1 MSREEYLNQLAYLL
15 QDIPEDERKEA
26 LEFYIDYFEEAG
38 EGQEAS
44 VIATLGSPEKVAAQ
58 IKSGLMGDDLSA
70 GAYTEAGYCDE
81 RFREDNKVPAVGN
94 GENQKKDQE
103 KRQGGYDREAFRS
116 ANSHGYAQRPRRRQ
130 NGFMIALIVALCIF
144 ASPVLLAAIGV
155 AAGVVVSVLAV
166 ILSVA
171 VGAIALT
178 LAALFGGVVLLAAG
192 VAAMWASP
200 AVGCLMMGG
209 GLLSLAVGILMALAV
224 IWVVGKFVP
233 WAIRGVINFCSRLI
247 RRGGRRA

>member
-1 MSREEYLNQLAYLL
+1 M
-15 QDIPEDERKEA
+15 
-26 LEFYIDYFEEAG
+26 
-38 EGQEAS
+38 
-44 VIATLGSPEKVAAQ
+44 IATLGSPEKVAAQ